1 MKLSVVVPVFNESR
15 TIENVLSKIA
25 RVQLPSGLGREIVV
39 VDDCSTD
46 GTGEILERLQKLYP
60 LMLIKHDRNYGK
72 GRAIR
77 TGLKACRGDFAIIQD
92 ADLEYDPNEYVKL
105 IQPIIERKTD
115 VVYGS
120 RYLGKSIKG
129 IISINF
135 FANRV
140 LTFVS
145 NFFTGL
151 NLTDMETCYK
161 VLSRKAID
169 KVAPRL
175 TSDRFD
181 IEPEITAVIA
191 RSGFKVIEVPISYDP
206 RTSRQGKK
214 IKWHDGFPALWAIV
228 KFSA

>member
-1 MKLSVVVPVFNESR
+1 
-15 TIENVLSKIA
+15 
-25 RVQLPSGLGREIVV
+25 
-39 VDDCSTD
+39 
-46 GTGEILERLQKLYP
+46 
-60 LMLIKHDRNYGK
+60 
-72 GRAIR
+72 
-77 TGLKACRGDFAIIQD
+77 
-92 ADLEYDPNEYVKL
+92 
-105 IQPIIERKTD
+105 
-115 VVYGS
+115 
-120 RYLGKSIKG
+120 
-129 IISINF
+129 
-135 FANRV
+135 
-140 LTFVS
+140 
-145 NFFTGL
+145 
-151 NLTDMETCYK
+151 METCYK